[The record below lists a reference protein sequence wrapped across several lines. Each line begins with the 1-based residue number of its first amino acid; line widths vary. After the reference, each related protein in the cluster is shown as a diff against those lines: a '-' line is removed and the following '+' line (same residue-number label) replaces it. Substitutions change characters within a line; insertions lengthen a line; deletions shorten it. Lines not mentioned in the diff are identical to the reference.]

1 MTKHLEGCF
10 IYDDGP
16 CDCGVEEYIT
26 GVTVTKHLE
35 GCFIYDNGP
44 CDCGVEKYM
53 TDEEIDNE
61 LLEKE
66 EAKD

>member
-1 MTKHLEGCF
+1 VIENKHSTTCF

-16 CDCGVEEYIT
+16 CDCGLDEY
-26 GVTVTKHLE
+26 V
-35 GCFIYDNGP
+35 
-44 CDCGVEKYM
+44 
-53 TDEEIDNE
+53 TDEQIDME